1 MLILLHAERER
12 ERERNRVIIR
22 LLCSYVMVFIAQC
35 NGFQ

>member
-1 MLILLHAERER
+1 MLILLHAER